1 MLRKH
6 EGNRHVT
13 DFGLLR
19 ANIVHEKRKRHV
31 VIYKNSLNILTNK
44 NFHSCSKIT
53 KREVNTTHEN
63 IIVTATVGRQQSGL
77 VRD

>member
-19 ANIVHEKRKRHV
+19 ASLVHEKRKRHV
-31 VIYKNSLNILTNK
+31 VIYKFLEYTHKQKFSLDLAQK
-44 NFHSCSKIT
+44 
-53 KREVNTTHEN
+53 
-63 IIVTATVGRQQSGL
+63 
-77 VRD
+77 